1 MARHNTAVADGKGNK
16 LTTKKIGKRTI
27 CPASRFFFV
36 IVVIPL
42 I

>member
-1 MARHNTAVADGKGNK
+1 MARHYTAVADGKGNK
-16 LTTKKIGKRTI
+16 LTTKKNREADQLSCFPI
-27 CPASRFFFV
+27 FFV